1 MGTSGEPA
9 DLRRVA
15 LLIGQ
20 LGLGGAEKQV
30 SLLARELHS
39 RKIAVD
45 VLLLSKG
52 GPHEP
57 VLRAAGVGVHHLGFT
72 RRPSGSIA
80 DPRNLRAF
88 ARLVL
93 LLRRLRPDVVHAFLL
108 HSYLIGAPAALLAR
122 VPVMVAGRRGL
133 SDIKRK
139 QGRLFSLG
147 SAMTA
152 ITDHVVAN
160 AAAVA
165 EDARTVEGIPPHKL
179 SVIYNGLSDAA
190 LEVVEP
196 ATVDT
201 RLPVVV
207 CLARLRPE
215 KGHDCL
221 LDAAGMLAREGR
233 RCTWVL
239 VGDGPETERLK
250 TRAGG
255 LDVDVRFWGAVT
267 DPRPLLAR
275 ADVVVLPSDS
285 EGLSNAIMEAMVQ
298 RRPIVA
304 TSVGGTPELLGDDR
318 GVLVPPSDP
327 AALARAVAGLLD
339 DPGHAA
345 RLAAEGRAWAL
356 KNLDA
361 TTMVEEHIALYRR
374 LLARS

>member
-1 MGTSGEPA
+1 MGTSGERS

-52 GPHEP
+52 GPHEAT
-57 VLRAAGVGVHHLGFT
+57 LRAAGIDVHRLGFA
-72 RRPSGSIA
+72 RRPSGRVA
-80 DPRNLRAF
+80 LLRNVRAF

-165 EDARTVEGIPPHKL
+165 EDARTVEGIPPHQL

-196 ATVDT
+196 AIVDT

-221 LDAAGMLAREGR
+221 LDAAAMLAREGR

-239 VGDGPETERLK
+239 VGDGPETDRLEG
-250 TRAGG
+250 RARG
-255 LDVDVRFWGAVT
+255 LDADVRFWGAVI

-275 ADVVVLPSDS
+275 ADVVVLPSVS

-304 TSVGGTPELLGDDR
+304 TAVGGTPELLGDDR
-318 GVLVPPSDP
+318 GVLIPHSDP

-339 DPGHAA
+339 DPAHAA
-345 RLAAEGRAWAL
+345 RLATEARAWAL

-374 LLARS
+374 LLAGR